1 VAISE
6 SRRHLSDVANLSWS
20 KVAVLA
26 QAEREVAYER
36 ANTPSKSQQNRGL
49 VPAEIVAHAFKCVL
63 RMIVRNGL
71 IKTKRIEKLALVMMS
86 RPIVDRL
93 HSESHQSNRI
103 IVQQDHQ
110 RRQNLPKAA
119 M

>member
-1 VAISE
+1 
-6 SRRHLSDVANLSWS
+6 
-20 KVAVLA
+20 
-26 QAEREVAYER
+26 
-36 ANTPSKSQQNRGL
+36 
-49 VPAEIVAHAFKCVL
+49 
-63 RMIVRNGL
+63 MIVRNGL

-119 M
+119 V